1 MATIDQSKMDR
12 LVNEAIEKRHRQYQE
27 STKEMHKWHCPVLSK
42 ESFWKL
48 LSANAQALMAER
60 GIFRTFDVDDANCDT
75 ILQMWLYASGS
86 VDCRWNLNKGI
97 YMGGKVGCGKTIL
110 MYAFC
115 EVLHFIS
122 GNTVEMIPAPDLC
135 RMIAEKGYEPFA
147 TRPLFIDEV
156 GREPMEMKAFGN
168 IIHPIKE
175 LMAIRYNRGAR
186 TFFTSNFK
194 ITSLSRWRD
203 DKGELVGYGQDIG
216 DRIREMMNIVELPG
230 DSRREQST
238 I

>member
-12 LVNEAIEKRHRQYQE
+12 LVNEAISKRQAKYQE

-86 VDCRWNLNKGI
+86 DDCRWNLNKGI

-203 DKGELVGYGQDIG
+203 EKGELVGYGQDIG

>member
-12 LVNEAIEKRHRQYQE
+12 LVNDAIEKRHRQYQE

-48 LSANAQALMAER
+48 LTANAQALMAER
-60 GIFRTFDVDDANCDT
+60 GIFRAFDVDDANRDT

-86 VDCRWNLNKGI
+86 DDCRWNLNKGI

-203 DKGELVGYGQDIG
+203 EKGELVGYGQDIG

>member
-1 MATIDQSKMDR
+1 MATIDQSKMDS
-12 LVNEAIEKRHRQYQE
+12 LVNIAISKRQAKYQE
-27 STKEMHKWHCPVLSK
+27 STKEMYKWHCPVLSK

-48 LSANAQALMAER
+48 LKITAEALMAER
-60 GIFRTFDVDDANCDT
+60 GIFRSFDVDDANRDT

-86 VDCRWNLNKGI
+86 SECRWDLNKGI

-110 MYAFC
+110 MYSFC
-115 EVLHFIS
+115 EVLHFITDK
-122 GNTVEMIPAPDLC
+122 TVEMIPAPDLC

-168 IIHPIKE
+168 VIHPIKE

-230 DSRREQST
+230 ESRREQSSV
-238 I
+238 

>member
-1 MATIDQSKMDR
+1 MATIDQSKMDS
-12 LVNEAIEKRHRQYQE
+12 LVNIAISKRQAKYQE
-27 STKEMHKWHCPVLSK
+27 STKEMYKWRCPVLSK

-48 LSANAQALMAER
+48 LKVTAEALMAER
-60 GIFRTFDVDDANCDT
+60 GIFRSFNVDDANRDT

-86 VDCRWNLNKGI
+86 SECRWDLNKGI

-110 MYAFC
+110 MYSFC
-115 EVLHFIS
+115 EILHFITDK
-122 GNTVEMIPAPDLC
+122 TVEMIPAPDLC

-168 IIHPIKE
+168 VIHPIKE

-203 DKGELVGYGQDIG
+203 EKGELVGYGQDIG

-230 DSRREQST
+230 ESRREQSS

>member
-48 LSANAQALMAER
+48 LSANAQGLMAER

-86 VDCRWNLNKGI
+86 DDCRWNLNKGI

>member
-135 RMIAEKGYEPFA
+135 RSIAEKGYEPFA

-168 IIHPIKE
+168 VIHPIKE

>member
-1 MATIDQSKMDR
+1 MATIDQSKMDS
-12 LVNEAIEKRHRQYQE
+12 LVNIAISKRQAMYQE
-27 STKEMHKWHCPVLSK
+27 STKEMYKWHCPVLSK

-48 LSANAQALMAER
+48 LKVTAEALMAER
-60 GIFRTFDVDDANCDT
+60 GIFRSFDVDDANRDT

-86 VDCRWNLNKGI
+86 GECRWDLNKGI

-110 MYAFC
+110 MYSFC
-115 EVLHFIS
+115 EVLHFITDK
-122 GNTVEMIPAPDLC
+122 TVEMIPAPDLC

-168 IIHPIKE
+168 VIHPIKE

-203 DKGELVGYGQDIG
+203 EKGELVGYGQDIG

-230 DSRREQST
+230 ESRREQSSV
-238 I
+238 